1 MPQPF
6 RHVTWGKLK
15 QNLQEACPQGSLATT
30 GAQLNLLMPRQVLGR
45 GYEYLSTAQVV
56 SETRKGEMDA
66 GREPTKLLLVL
77 SKKEEEQNIG
87 HKSKRILFY
96 YFKVET

>member
-15 QNLQEACPQGSLATT
+15 HNLQEACPQGSLATT
-30 GAQLNLLMPRQVLGR
+30 GAQLDLLTPRQVLGR
-45 GYEYLSTAQVV
+45 GCEYLNAAQVV
-56 SETRKGEMDA
+56 SERRKGEMDA
-66 GREPTKLLLVL
+66 GREPTKPLLAL
-77 SKKEEEQNIG
+77 SKEEGEQNIG